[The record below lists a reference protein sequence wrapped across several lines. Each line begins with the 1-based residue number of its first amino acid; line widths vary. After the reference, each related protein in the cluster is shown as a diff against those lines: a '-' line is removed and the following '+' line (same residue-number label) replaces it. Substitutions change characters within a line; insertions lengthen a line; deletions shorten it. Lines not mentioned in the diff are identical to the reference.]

1 MKKIISMVL
10 AIIMIAAMASVI
22 VIPTAAAEPTTNT
35 YASVYT
41 AADPDFSWYGTEFDD
56 YGERIP
62 FDPTKTE
69 YTLTSVEQF
78 QAFQYLVG
86 YEFNQF
92 RGITIKLGCDIVWN
106 TGVITV
112 GENGEALY
120 NGEPAVANENI
131 FVYEP
136 IGDRD
141 SCGYGNANT
150 PHASATNLQGQFY
163 GSFDGQGHTV
173 SGLYYEEP
181 SEAYAGFFS
190 IFCGREIKNLSIINS
205 YFSGHSRSGSFAG
218 FVVGA
223 VSSGE
228 NQDVIANK
236 FENLYSN
243 AAVILTGA
251 TENNSRSGGIFGMCR
266 PMPKDTY
273 SDDDNPAQNG
283 WKVQL
288 NQCWFDGTIWALHT
302 TRYNGGLVGMAAMDD
317 NAGNRLDGSA
327 EDNKAHLIEYNNC
340 LVTGVINNCP
350 EPASV
355 EKTASIR
362 IGLIQGGI
370 YRGEVIMN
378 NCVVNLRDT
387 NINENTSVTTVDGM
401 GFSTV
406 NKFLPPM
413 KDVTNAETGETTQEK
428 RTGKGIV
435 GYYESLPCNVTYS
448 NVFFAPIGYFT
459 ENLTTAYVAAAQ
471 GTTDM
476 QKITGEV
483 VADASLAMAVAA
495 LGTNDKFSFANV
507 DGKVVVAI
515 NGLDTTVDPVD
526 PTVVIPKPSQS
537 QEEDTGTIP
546 DITAKPSDDKPT
558 NTTTGA
564 STTTKAPVTTG
575 AKDDEKSC
583 GGFTAIGAVLALIA
597 VTGAAIVIKKK

>member
-1 MKKIISMVL
+1 
-10 AIIMIAAMASVI
+10 
-22 VIPTAAAEPTTNT
+22 
-35 YASVYT
+35 
-41 AADPDFSWYGTEFDD
+41 
-56 YGERIP
+56 
-62 FDPTKTE
+62 
-69 YTLTSVEQF
+69 
-78 QAFQYLVG
+78 
-86 YEFNQF
+86 
-92 RGITIKLGCDIVWN
+92 
-106 TGVITV
+106 
-112 GENGEALY
+112 
-120 NGEPAVANENI
+120 
-131 FVYEP
+131 
-136 IGDRD
+136 
-141 SCGYGNANT
+141 
-150 PHASATNLQGQFY
+150 
-163 GSFDGQGHTV
+163 
-173 SGLYYEEP
+173 
-181 SEAYAGFFS
+181 
-190 IFCGREIKNLSIINS
+190 
-205 YFSGHSRSGSFAG
+205 
-218 FVVGA
+218 
-223 VSSGE
+223 
-228 NQDVIANK
+228 
-236 FENLYSN
+236 
-243 AAVILTGA
+243 
-251 TENNSRSGGIFGMCR
+251 
-266 PMPKDTY
+266 
-273 SDDDNPAQNG
+273 
-283 WKVQL
+283 
-288 NQCWFDGTIWALHT
+288 
-302 TRYNGGLVGMAAMDD
+302 MAAMDD